1 MRTGIIDSRIG
12 DPDVVLSC
20 DERYEAITH
29 PRVEDLDVVVSC
41 DERHEAKDENRH
53 HSPKN

>member
-1 MRTGIIDSRIG
+1 MRTGIIDSRIE

-20 DERYEAITH
+20 DERH
-29 PRVEDLDVVVSC
+29 ED
-41 DERHEAKDENRH
+41 KDENRH